1 MSINGVIG
9 LPRSGK
15 STFLA
20 KLAKKYQ
27 KKGLTVYSNFYIQG
41 CYQLDFDL
49 LGKVDYHDC
58 VMLIDE
64 IALFADCRN
73 FKEFSKDLVYF
84 FTNHGHYNIQI
95 WWCSQSTDCDK
106 KIRNLTESLYY
117 VRPAPFG
124 FSYLRRIEKSINTE
138 TMTDCYKLTGFPK
151 LVWRKRYYKMFDS
164 YCRRHLPDA
173 PAVPW
178 DSPIGQKT
186 AAPDP
191 PSFSSPARLRRQGGA
206 PTGAQAPPKT
216 KRLCDGGREPL
227 PPSRYFA

>member
-27 KKGLTVYSNFYIQG
+27 KKGLTVYSNFYIKG

-73 FKEFSKDLVYF
+73 FKEFGKDLVYF
-84 FTNHGHYNIQI
+84 FTNHGHYGVLV
-95 WWCSQSTDCDK
+95 WWCSQSADCDK

-124 FSYLRRIEKSINTE
+124 FSYLRRIEKSINTD
-138 TMTDCYKLTGFPK
+138 TMTDCYKLCGFPK
-151 LVWRKRYYKMFDS
+151 LVWRWRYYKMFDS
-164 YCRRHLPDA
+164 YCRRELPPA

-178 DSPIGQKT
+178 DSVGDSLRASGQT
-186 AAPDP
+186 I
-191 PSFSSPARLRRQGGA
+191 FYCLVCR
-206 PTGAQAPPKT
+206 
-216 KRLCDGGREPL
+216 
-227 PPSRYFA
+227 

>member
-27 KKGLTVYSNFYIQG
+27 KKGLTVYSNFYIKG

-64 IALFADCRN
+64 ISLFADCRN
-73 FKEFSKDLVYF
+73 FKEFGKDLVYF
-84 FTNHGHYNIQI
+84 FTNHGHYNILI
-95 WWCSQSTDCDK
+95 WWCSQSADCDK

-124 FSYLRRIEKSINTE
+124 FSYLRRIEKGINTD
-138 TMTDCYKLTGFPK
+138 TMTDCYKLCGFPR
-151 LVWRKRYYKMFDS
+151 LVWRWRYYKMFDS
-164 YCRRHLPDA
+164 YCRRSLPPA
-173 PAVPW
+173 PSVPW
-178 DSPIGQKT
+178 DLPIGAEADVKGLKFSQKIFAEQPLT
-186 AAPDP
+186 SASRSTLTPARGRQKAAPSAP
-191 PSFSSPARLRRQGGA
+191 RRVSGV
-206 PTGAQAPPKT
+206 
-216 KRLCDGGREPL
+216 
-227 PPSRYFA
+227 